1 MFKPRSFRLTV
12 RKPNPQ
18 TPSAAPGARR
28 AAGRS
33 SAPGPLV
40 PGTALLGSGQHRPA
54 PPLSMATSFPTPPLR
69 PGAIRD
75 TRRPESSHL
84 PSSEHGPDR
93 GDAVFRLLLW
103 PHFTRGET
111 EAGNGGHCLK
121 PGTPRIQSLP
131 PPRRGATLSP
141 ASTTVETH
149 SDTV

>member
-28 AAGRS
+28 AAWPSRPRHC
-33 SAPGPLV
+33 SA
-40 PGTALLGSGQHRPA
+40 GSGQHRPA
-54 PPLSMATSFPTPPLR
+54 PPLSTATSFPTPPLR

-84 PSSEHGPDR
+84 PSSERGPDR

-131 PPRRGATLSP
+131 PPGVGP
-141 ASTTVETH
+141 H
-149 SDTV
+149 SAPRPRL